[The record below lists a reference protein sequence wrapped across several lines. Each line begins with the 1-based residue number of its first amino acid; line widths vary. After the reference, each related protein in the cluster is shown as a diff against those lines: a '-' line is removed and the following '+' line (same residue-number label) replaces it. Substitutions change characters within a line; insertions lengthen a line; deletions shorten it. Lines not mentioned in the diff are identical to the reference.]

1 MELFLFFFFWALVA
15 VLVIVLFAWL
25 ILGLRVQIVPEEQ
38 RLVIYRL
45 GAYHRVA
52 GPGPVLIMRMD
63 TIERTLQVRD
73 QPHNI
78 RIDNLFMKGV
88 PFGYT
93 LNFWYGVDL
102 YKAADGKREQLARL
116 AQFSNDEIDRQVA
129 DRVRDALISSLAK
142 IEQEYQPVGK
152 EFFYNLL
159 PIIPG
164 LPESTK
170 LLTYLREEL
179 TRTLLAVGVVFNPNH
194 PIIIKG
200 LHIGAD
206 IAGSFSRSRV
216 GQMLKE
222 QFPGLP
228 EEMLLQA
235 LTSIEGIDFAHQRIT
250 LKSEGDA
257 QAVVDFRS
265 DEEEGM
271 QPRVKVY
278 PPTKGARTA
287 QAQTGTNPATSEAPA
302 PPTEERLTKEDLTI
316 LKRVPA

>member
-1 MELFLFFFFWALVA
+1 MGLFVFFFLWALVA
-15 VLVIVLFAWL
+15 VLAVLLFAWL
-25 ILGLRVQIVPEEQ
+25 VLGLRVQIVPEEQ

-45 GAYHRVA
+45 GAFHRVA
-52 GPGPVLIMRMD
+52 GPGPVLIMRME

-73 QPHNI
+73 QPHNV
-78 RIDNLFMKGV
+78 RVDNLFMKGV

-102 YKAADGKREQLARL
+102 HKAAAGKREQLAHL
-116 AQFSNDEIDRQVA
+116 AQFSNEEIDRQVA
-129 DRVRDALISSLAK
+129 DRVRAALVGCLARV
-142 IEQEYQPVGK
+142 EQDYQPAGK

-164 LPESTK
+164 LPDSTK

-179 TRTLLAVGVVFNPNH
+179 TRALPAVGVAFNPNH

-257 QAVVDFRS
+257 QAVVDFRA

-278 PPTKGARTA
+278 PQTKGTRTA
-287 QAQTGTNPATSEAPA
+287 QAGTNPATPEAPA
-302 PPTEERLTKEDLTI
+302 PPTEEELTKDDLTI